1 MNIRYT
7 AYPTRPS
14 RQSGFTL
21 VEIAIVLVIIGL
33 LLGGV
38 LKGQE
43 MIDNAKVKNAIND
56 MNGVA
61 SAYNS
66 YIDRFR
72 RIPGDDG
79 PAATFT
85 ARGGAWSGISAQAG
99 NNNGIFDAL
108 VANTFNGTAAESTY
122 FWQHLKAAGFISGN
136 PTDTGV
142 AALPRNAFNGL
153 MGVFNN
159 TTPVTGAP
167 TGTVVCIGNISGKAA
182 RQIDT
187 QLDDGLPNSGSVR
200 ATLGANNTAPGAAAT
215 AYDDANTYTVCRSL

>member
-1 MNIRYT
+1 MKHRIPQNR
-7 AYPTRPS
+7 A

-43 MIDNAKVKNAIND
+43 MIENSKVKNAVND
-56 MNGVA
+56 MNGVSA
-61 SAYNS
+61 AYNS

-79 PAATFT
+79 NLATLT
-85 ARGGAWSGISAQAG
+85 GRGGSWTTITVAG
-99 NNNGIFDAL
+99 NNNGAL
-108 VANTFNGTAAESTY
+108 AVTQAQVFTGGGEGAA

-136 PTDTGV
+136 PADAGV
-142 AALPRNAFNGL
+142 NALPRNAFNGL
-153 MGVFNN
+153 LGVGAG
-159 TTPVTGAP
+159 VTGM
-167 TGTVVCIGNISGKAA
+167 TGTAVCLGQVPGKSA

-187 QLDDGLPNSGSVR
+187 QLDDGVANTGSIR
-200 ATLGANNTAPGAAAT
+200 STLGVIGTNSAPAAAAAT
-215 AYDDANTYTVCRSL
+215 YDDAQT